1 MEPIEPY
8 QNQKE
13 SQTLEELAQIEG
25 DENAIIMESLER
37 ERILGINNKVLLPF
51 ISTVSFHHFGRNNFS
66 TFISLRLHAIKVR
79 HSCQEQDSYTLI
91 DIIGKVYYK
100 DGLLL
105 RKMMFLLKRWTELF
119 LLIHLRCKER

>member
-25 DENAIIMESLER
+25 DENAIIMESLVIR

-51 ISTVSFHHFGRNNFS
+51 ISTVSFHLFGRNNFS
-66 TFISLRLHAIKVR
+66 TFISLQSKYATAAKNKIH
-79 HSCQEQDSYTLI
+79 TL
-91 DIIGKVYYK
+91 
-100 DGLLL
+100 
-105 RKMMFLLKRWTELF
+105 
-119 LLIHLRCKER
+119 